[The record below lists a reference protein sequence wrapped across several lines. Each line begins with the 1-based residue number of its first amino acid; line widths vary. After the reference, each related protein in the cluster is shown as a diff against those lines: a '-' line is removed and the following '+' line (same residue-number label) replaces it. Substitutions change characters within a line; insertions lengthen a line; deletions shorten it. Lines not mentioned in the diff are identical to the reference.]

1 MLSHARL
8 PLFTSLALALALLLA
23 ALLSRGSAR
32 ADRLAAT
39 LPPPDAPAWVIW
51 ETHPPARVSPWP
63 GRPAGPAPPRCSD
76 SGVLF
81 ICSGVP

>member
-8 PLFTSLALALALLLA
+8 PLFTSLAPALVLLPA

-39 LPPPDAPAWVIW
+39 PAPTDAPAWVIW
-51 ETHPPARVSPWP
+51 ETHPPVQRNVFTL
-63 GRPAGPAPPRCSD
+63 AGADR
-76 SGVLF
+76 
-81 ICSGVP
+81 